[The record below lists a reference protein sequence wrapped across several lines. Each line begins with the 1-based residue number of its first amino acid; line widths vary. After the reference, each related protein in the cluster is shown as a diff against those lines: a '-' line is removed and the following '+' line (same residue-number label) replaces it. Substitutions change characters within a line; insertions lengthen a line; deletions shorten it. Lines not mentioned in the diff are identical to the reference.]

1 MGINLI
7 SCNQNPEEDVRH
19 KSNLEIIG
27 RILQVVDDGDCS
39 SKNQIMYKSFLSYAQ
54 TIRYLENLTDSEFII
69 YDMTSQTYK
78 ITDNGKGFL
87 QIYKEIDDMMN
98 LSHSSNIEQY
108 EAWIEEEIEQRAALA
123 KRIQAQ
129 AKNYS
134 YNSNKKVEIR

>member
-7 SCNQNPEEDVRH
+7 SYNQNPEEDVRH

-39 SKNQIMYKSFLSYAQ
+39 SKNQIMYKLFLSYAQ
-54 TIRYLENLTDSEFII
+54 TIRYLENLTDSDFLI
-69 YDMTSQTYK
+69 YDLTSQTYK
-78 ITDNGKGFL
+78 ITVNGKEFL

-98 LSHSSNIEQY
+98 LSHSSNIGQY

-123 KRIQAQ
+123 KRI
-129 AKNYS
+129 
-134 YNSNKKVEIR
+134 